1 MSSTTDTT
9 TKTTKKAP
17 VKALAATAAKKDVV
31 EPSHPK
37 YSVMV
42 ADIIKNCENKRTGIS
57 R

>member
-1 MSSTTDTT
+1 MSSGTDTT

-17 VKALAATAAKKDVV
+17 VKALAAAKKDVV
-31 EPSHPK
+31 EPLHPK

-42 ADIIKNCENKRTGIS
+42 TDIIKNCENKRTGIS